1 MAHTSIGIYISSKYI
16 DIVLLKGSRLAP
28 VLLDFIRQELPDAKT
43 EEPGNTD
50 TRYSISAVMKSAM
63 GRLKVSSRPVVCTVL
78 PSSDTIIRYFNM
90 PLLPKSEQFQAVR
103 FEAKKYIPFKI
114 DEIES
119 AFKIVP
125 AGKNKKFMDVFF
137 VSVAK
142 DVLNVYLDRFSAAGI
157 KPYSVDIISF
167 SLLSV
172 MLINKKIDLKDTLA
186 ILYIDNDRCNMS
198 IHIMESGMPFINRDI
213 KIIAEDKDA
222 FFEKIVSEL
231 RVSVDYYRRQKTGRD
246 VIRIIICGEELFAG
260 LDAFV
265 ADELKIIT
273 ETFFNFPKI
282 KNADK
287 IPASSVIAIGA
298 ALQGLGNSDYSV
310 NFSKFEAIIQ
320 KRQSFNIFAIE
331 AIAAI
336 FLIAITSV
344 ISYMPL
350 MSVKSKLKQ
359 LEAVSGHLKGAA
371 RGLSVDQL
379 SEMKQR
385 LIEDVGLL
393 HLVKDK
399 RISIAEKLSN
409 LSKHVADTRDS
420 LSGVWI
426 DDFRFSQMYLSESKG
441 APYDVMREIS
451 VSGSVFLPEGT
462 GEADLIN
469 MFFDALKSDA
479 EFMCT
484 LNDIE
489 LSSIEKK
496 QINKKSF
503 VSFNVSAYSGDVP
516 SKGRYKDRRQK

>member
-16 DIVLLKGSRLAP
+16 DIVLLKGSRSAP
-28 VLLDFIRQELPDAKT
+28 VLLDFVRQELPDAKT
-43 EEPGNTD
+43 EEPGNAG
-50 TRYSISAVMKSAM
+50 TRHSISAVMKSAM
-63 GRLKVSSRPVVCTVL
+63 GRLKAGPRPVVCTVL
-78 PSSDTIIRYFNM
+78 PSSDTIIRYFSM
-90 PLLPKSEQFQAVR
+90 PLLPKSEQAQAVR

-119 AFKIVP
+119 AFKVVP

-142 DVLNVYLDRFSAAGI
+142 DVLNLYLDRFSAAGI
-157 KPYSVDIISF
+157 KPYSIDIISF
-167 SLLSV
+167 SLLRAI
-172 MLINKKIDLKDTLA
+172 LLNKKVELKGTLA

-213 KIIAEDKDA
+213 RIIADDKDA

-231 RVSVDYYRRQKTGRD
+231 RVSIDYYRRQKTGRD
-246 VIRIIICGEELFAG
+246 VIKIIICGEELFVG

-273 ETFFNFPKI
+273 EIFVNFPKI

-287 IPASSVIAIGA
+287 IPPSSVIAAGA
-298 ALQGLGNSDYSV
+298 ALQGLGKSDYSV

-359 LEAVSGHLKGAA
+359 LEAVSGHLKETT
-371 RGLSVDQL
+371 RGLSVDEL

-385 LIEDVGLL
+385 SIEDVGLL

-399 RISIAEKLSN
+399 RISIAEKLSS
-409 LSKHVADTRDS
+409 LSRHVADTRDS

-426 DDFRFSQMYLSESKG
+426 DDFSFSQAYLSKSEGVPS
-441 APYDVMREIS
+441 DVMREIS
-451 VSGSVFLPEGT
+451 VSGSAFLPEGA
-462 GEADLIN
+462 GEADLIDK
-469 MFFDALKSDA
+469 FFDALKSDA
-479 EFMCT
+479 EFMRT
-484 LNDIE
+484 LNDVE

-496 QINKKSF
+496 QIDKKSF
-503 VSFNVSAYSGDVP
+503 VSFKVSAYSGDAP
-516 SKGRYKDRRQK
+516 SRGTYKDRR